1 MHFKEAFFI
10 ALHCM
15 WVGRLRTALTMIG
28 IVVSVSVVV
37 VLAGLVSG
45 LNSTY
50 RAAFDAVGQGI
61 TVTRSAAAIPGGNGP
76 RSLLDSDVEA
86 LRKEVDPSLIAGIIP
101 MVSGQTMMRNG
112 ADNYRANVVG
122 ATSAYLQLEHIS
134 VVAGTVFT
142 DSQYRGGARVVLI
155 GPALV
160 TSLFGGSP
168 SSALGATV
176 EIGRLTFQVVGL
188 LGPDGQGDATALMP
202 MTTAR
207 SFLFG
212 GMHTVSGIG
221 ILATNLDTVR
231 LAVNQLN
238 KILDH
243 EHYVKDPTQRDFSV
257 NFLPSWLAAG
267 GWLLSLLLWFSGGV
281 TAIALFIGALGL
293 ANIMLITVTERTR
306 EIGVRRAIGARR
318 GAILRQFLIESI
330 IIAGLAG
337 LIGVALGVGLTL
349 AGRSILTQ
357 LTPAYGLPQV
367 SLEAVVFA
375 FGISLF
381 IGLISGVY
389 PAIRAARL
397 HPWDALRY

>member
-1 MHFKEAFFI
+1 
-10 ALHCM
+10 
-15 WVGRLRTALTMIG
+15 MIG

-37 VLAGLVSG
+37 ILAGLVSG

-50 RAAFDAVGQGI
+50 RTAFDAVGQGI
-61 TVTRSAAAIPGGNGP
+61 TVTRSAAATPGGNGP

-86 LRKEVDPSLIAGIIP
+86 LRRQVDPSLIASVVP
-101 MVSGQTMMRNG
+101 MVSGAAMMRHG

-122 ATSAYLQLEHIS
+122 ATSAYLQLNHIS

-142 DSQYRGGARVVLI
+142 DSQYRGGVRVVLI

-168 SSALGATV
+168 SSALGAMV
-176 EIGRLTFQVVGL
+176 KIGRLTFQVVGL

-212 GMHTVSGIG
+212 GMRTVSGIG
-221 ILATNLDTVR
+221 VLATNLDTVR
-231 LAVNQLN
+231 PAVNQLN
-238 KILDH
+238 IILDH
-243 EHYVKDPTQRDFSV
+243 EHFVKDPTQRDFSV

-267 GWLLSLLLWFSGGV
+267 DGLLSLLLWFSGGV

-318 GAILRQFLIESI
+318 GAILRQFLIESMM
-330 IIAGLAG
+330 IAGSGG
-337 LIGVALGVGLTL
+337 LIGVALGVGATL
-349 AGRSILTQ
+349 VGRIILTR
-357 LTPAYGLPQV
+357 LAPLYGLPQV
-367 SLEAVVFA
+367 SLEAVVLA
-375 FGISLF
+375 FGISLL